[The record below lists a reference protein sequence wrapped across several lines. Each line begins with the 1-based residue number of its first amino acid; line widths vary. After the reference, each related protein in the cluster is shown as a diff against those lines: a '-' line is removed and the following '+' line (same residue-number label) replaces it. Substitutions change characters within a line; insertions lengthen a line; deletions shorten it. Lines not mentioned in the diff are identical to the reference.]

1 MAKKTIPTAL
11 QTDVTNDDEWAQI
24 LTKKGLLGKYYY
36 LNKKKSLVL
45 LLLFSFTVVD
55 IYAAWSGPCTG
66 MVSTL
71 KKLKMEIGGDALS
84 YATARCDNITDLQ
97 RFKEKSEP
105 IWMFIRDGMMINLMF
120 GAHCPQLV
128 KMLTT
133 EFQRIQNGDEPEFCI
148 SVNECSPEENTRMRI
163 AEEAR
168 ILKEAEKKAQKEA
181 ETKAKYEAEM
191 NHLINSLIDETCL
204 LLYPW
209 IFKDE
214 EGHKRD
220 KKCSPPYVE
229 LVEEILPGNYI
240 IEQEI
245 RKRLNEDIL
254 DKMFHESDYVL
265 TDRARQLILD
275 GKCMLMR
282 LRRNESTNEM
292 DVHQHLITLL
302 FGEPVLPSTD
312 QCFTDEIYCGRH
324 RPGVISPEMEND
336 PFPIV
341 WTPPNARNK
350 ATVFRLIFSKYTDTT
365 YPYEDKSK
373 NEPIIIFKYDSTRKN
388 ELKMVLEMYNDE
400 VVDFGVFECDK
411 LSNIKMIAKSIEDFE
426 SNIEEK
432 TGYILKNLMLYTQ
445 NYKTTKRFHI
455 FPYSYEVF
463 ICTVKKIGR
472 EAFLAFAGIGPFYVS
487 DNHESANEES
497 KLYFPNVSALEEI
510 QSDDEDKL
518 EEVIDDAVTTEN
530 IN

>member
-1 MAKKTIPTAL
+1 MKNWMGAGKGIKKMAKKTIPTAL

-24 LTKKGLLGKYYY
+24 LTKKGLL
-36 LNKKKSLVL
+36 
-45 LLLFSFTVVD
+45 VVD

-71 KKLKMEIGGDALS
+71 KKIKMEIGGDALS

-133 EFQRIQNGDEPEFCI
+133 EFQKIQNGDEPEFCI
-148 SVNECSPEENTRMRI
+148 SVNECSPEENTRMRV

-168 ILKEAEKKAQKEA
+168 ITKEAEKKAQKEA

-191 NHLINSLIDETCL
+191 NHLTNSLIDETCL

-220 KKCSPPYVE
+220 KKCCPPYVE
-229 LVEEILPGNYI
+229 LVEEILSGNYI

-265 TDRARQLILD
+265 TDHARQLILD

-302 FGEPVLPSTD
+302 FGQSVLPSTD

-324 RPGVISPEMEND
+324 RPAVISAEMEND

-341 WTPPNARNK
+341 WTPPNAKNK

-365 YPYEDKSK
+365 YPYEDKTK

-411 LSNIKMIAKSIEDFE
+411 LSNIKLIAKSIEDFE
-426 SNIEEK
+426 SNTEEK
-432 TGYILKNLMLYTQ
+432 TG
-445 NYKTTKRFHI
+445 
-455 FPYSYEVF
+455 YEVF
-463 ICTVKKIGR
+463 ICTVKKVGR

-497 KLYFPNVSALEEI
+497 KLYFPSVSALEEI
-510 QSDDEDKL
+510 QSDDEDKI
-518 EEVIDDAVTTEN
+518 EEVIDEAVTIEN